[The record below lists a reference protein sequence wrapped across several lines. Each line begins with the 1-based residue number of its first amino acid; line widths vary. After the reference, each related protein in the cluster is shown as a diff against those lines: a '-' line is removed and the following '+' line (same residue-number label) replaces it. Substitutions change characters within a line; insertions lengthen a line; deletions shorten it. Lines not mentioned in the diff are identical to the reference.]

1 MIKFKTAFIIEE
13 IPKGSKHRMFKLI
26 GELPSILQAEIDLV
40 NTSTTRNNKVNRIKV
55 FNPYNPEDFVIVSQN
70 ELDNLLSQCKI
81 REYYQP
87 VFLI

>member
-1 MIKFKTAFIIEE
+1 MIKFETAFIIEE

-26 GELPSILQAEIDLV
+26 GELPSILQAEIELV

-70 ELDNLLSQCKI
+70 ELDNLLSQYKI
-81 REYYQP
+81 REDYQP
-87 VFLI
+87 IFLL

>member
-26 GELPSILQAEIDLV
+26 GELPFMLQAEIDLV

-81 REYYQP
+81 REDYQAA
-87 VFLI
+87 FLL

>member
-13 IPKGSKHRMFKLI
+13 KPKGSKHRMFKLI
-26 GELPSILQAEIDLV
+26 GELPSILQAEIELV
-40 NTSTTRNNKVNRIKV
+40 NTATTRNNKVNRIKV

-81 REYYQP
+81 REDYQP
-87 VFLI
+87 VFLL